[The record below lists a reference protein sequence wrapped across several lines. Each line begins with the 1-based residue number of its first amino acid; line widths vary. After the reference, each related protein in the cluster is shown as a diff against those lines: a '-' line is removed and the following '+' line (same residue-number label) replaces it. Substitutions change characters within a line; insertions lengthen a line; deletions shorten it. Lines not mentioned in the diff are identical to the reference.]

1 MLNVE
6 TNQDW
11 QKRHLG
17 YPRSNPSG
25 LPQREPRE
33 GYGHNEGVT
42 LVLPGAH
49 VHQNTPKCCL
59 NAISWAQLKSTGSE
73 FEGENTMNP
82 YFFVLLFLF
91 LAALCSLQ
99 NLSSPT
105 KDCTA
110 APSRGSTES

>member
-73 FEGENTMNP
+73 FEGEIKQETNQGKLNTP
-82 YFFVLLFLF
+82 HVF
-91 LAALCSLQ
+91 CIQ
-99 NLSSPT
+99 
-105 KDCTA
+105 
-110 APSRGSTES
+110 APKNAF